1 MNRRPIIT
9 GMGLA
14 LLGVVLTGLVLL
26 GLDPERSQRPLKQ
39 IAHTSPAWRYV
50 LRLLR
55 E

>member
-1 MNRRPIIT
+1 MNRRPIIA

-26 GLDPERSQRPLKQ
+26 GLDPERSQRPL
-39 IAHTSPAWRYV
+39 
-50 LRLLR
+50 